1 MSQKLIPQKKYR
13 VIQWATGTV
22 GKAALTHFIEN
33 PIFELVGV
41 LVTNPEK
48 VGKDAGDLVGLPKTG
63 VQATDDVEA
72 ILAMDADC
80 VHYSPLVTDL
90 DMICRIL
97 KSGKNVVSPSGHWY
111 PMERYRDQYEKLE
124 VACTEGGTSYHGAGI
139 HPGFAGDILAL
150 TAARLMSRIDCIH
163 LHEIVN
169 YADGPD
175 YHYVGPMGFGQPPEE
190 FLSKPRR
197 SPEAMYLFAQS
208 MAMVVEHLGKKIEKL
223 EPHIEIRLA
232 PKDIE
237 YPGGVIQKGTVAAQH
252 FWWEAIVDGA
262 PLVVFHGFWC
272 FGADVEP
279 TWGCDGSKYRVI
291 IEGDPRTEVTLEGA
305 LLPNGRRHNP
315 GLQWTAMGGV
325 TAIPDVCDGRTGV
338 LTHLDLGV
346 VEPRGLV
353 RR

>member
-1 MSQKLIPQKKYR
+1 MPSKSYR

-22 GKAALTHFIEN
+22 GKQAIRHFVAN
-33 PIFELVGV
+33 PAFEMVGV
-41 LVTNPEK
+41 LVTNPDK
-48 VGKDAGDLVGLPKTG
+48 VGKDAGEIAGAGRTG

-80 VHYSPLVTDL
+80 VHYSPLVGDL

-111 PMERYRDQYEKLE
+111 PTERYREQYAKLE
-124 VACTEGGTSYHGAGI
+124 AACKEGGTSYHGAGI

-150 TAARLMSRIDCIH
+150 TAARLMDRVDCIH

-169 YADGPD
+169 YADGPE
-175 YHYVGPMGFGQPPEE
+175 YHYVGPMGFGQSPEE
-190 FLSKPRR
+190 FLAKPRR

-208 MAMVVEHLGKKIEKL
+208 MAMVAEHLGKKIERL
-223 EPHIEIRLA
+223 APHIEIRLA

-237 YPGGVIQKGTVAAQH
+237 YPGGMIKQGTVAAQH
-252 FWWEAIVDGA
+252 FWWEAIVEGA
-262 PLVVFHGFWC
+262 PLVVFHGFWS
-272 FGADVEP
+272 FGADIEP
-279 TWGCDGSKYRVI
+279 AWDCGHSKYRVI
-291 IEGDPRTEVTLEGA
+291 IEGNPRTEVSLEGERLQA
-305 LLPNGRRHNP
+305 GGRHNP
-315 GLQWTAMGGV
+315 GLVWTAMGGV
-325 TAIPDVCDGRTGV
+325 TAIPDVCDGRPGV

-346 VEPRGLV
+346 VRPRGLV